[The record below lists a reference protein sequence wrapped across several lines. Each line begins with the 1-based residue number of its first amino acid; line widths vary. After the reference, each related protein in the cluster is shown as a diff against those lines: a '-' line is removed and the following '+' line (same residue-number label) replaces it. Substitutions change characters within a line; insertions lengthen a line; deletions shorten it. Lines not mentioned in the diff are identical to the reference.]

1 MTSLVFLVKKG
12 CVRMTKKRKMILAG
26 LVIAL
31 GASVFVSHNTKQEE
45 KIKTMQK
52 TIDKQQQMIYNKD
65 TMIEDLTVTVKEQ
78 HKVVN
83 DLELAKKNLEEEIQ
97 KREAQQVSRGDGR
110 EIDVEV
116 TYYTHTGNP
125 TASGTIP
132 QAGRTVACNFLAL
145 NSHVVIDGHEYIVED
160 TGGMNGN
167 VIDIFV
173 DSEEEALQL
182 GRRYTTA
189 RIL

>member
-1 MTSLVFLVKKG
+1 
-12 CVRMTKKRKMILAG
+12 MTKKRKVILAG
-26 LVIAL
+26 LIVAL
-31 GASVFVSHNTKQEE
+31 GVAVTTTHNSKQEQE
-45 KIKTMQK
+45 IKILKEQVDNQREML
-52 TIDKQQQMIYNKD
+52 YNKN
-65 TMIEDLTVTVKEQ
+65 MELEDLNVKLKETS
-78 HKVVN
+78 KVVN
-83 DLELAKKNLEEEIQ
+83 DLELAKKNLEEEVQ
-97 KREAQQVSRGDGR
+97 KREAQQVSRGGGR
-110 EIDVEV
+110 EINVEV

-125 TASGTIP
+125 TASGTMP

>member
-1 MTSLVFLVKKG
+1 MT
-12 CVRMTKKRKMILAG
+12 RKRKLILAG

-31 GASVFVSHNTKQEE
+31 GVAVTTTHNSKQEE
-45 KIKTMQK
+45 EIKILKEQVDNQREML
-52 TIDKQQQMIYNKD
+52 YNKN
-65 TMIEDLTVTVKEQ
+65 MELEDLNVKLKETS
-78 HKVVN
+78 KVVN

-97 KREAQQVSRGDGR
+97 KRETQQVSRGGGR

-125 TASGTIP
+125 TASGVMP
-132 QAGRTVACNFLAL
+132 QAEVTAACNFIPLG
-145 NSHVVIDGHEYIVED
+145 SHVVIDGHEYIIQD
-160 TGGMNGN
+160 TGGALGNN

-173 DSEEEALQL
+173 DSEEEALSL
-182 GRRYTTA
+182 GRQYTTA

>member
-1 MTSLVFLVKKG
+1 MS
-12 CVRMTKKRKMILAG
+12 RKRKLILAG
-26 LVIAL
+26 LIVAL

-45 KIKTMQK
+45 KIKTMQE

-83 DLELAKKNLEEEIQ
+83 DLELAKNNLEEEIQ
-97 KREAQQVSRGDGR
+97 KREAQQVSRGGGR

-116 TYYTHTGNP
+116 TFYTHTGNP
-125 TASGTIP
+125 TASGTMP
-132 QAGRTVACNFLAL
+132 RVGVTAACNFLAL
-145 NSHVVIDGHEYIVED
+145 GSHVIINGHEYIIED
-160 TGGMNGN
+160 TGGMSGN

-182 GRRYTTA
+182 GRQYTTA
-189 RIL
+189 TIL